1 MFYGSF
7 RHAVDSKGRVA
18 LPAQFR
24 RDLAGAVVAPG
35 AENRLVIRP
44 AQEWQEYERHFRL
57 TAESSAEQRLFM
69 RHLYAGAREVEVDA
83 QGRIL
88 LTPDHRTFARIEDHA
103 VFVGV
108 SNVVEIVGD
117 VVWDAERGGLD
128 AKTFTELGDRVGRS
142 GPAVP
147 DDPA

>member
-1 MFYGSF
+1 VFYGTF

-24 RDLAGAVVAPG
+24 RDLGGAVIAPG

-44 AQEWQEYERHFRL
+44 AAEWQDYEQHFRL
-57 TAESSAEQRLFM
+57 TAESSAEQRLYM

-88 LTPDHRTFARIEDHA
+88 LSPEHRGFARIEERA

-108 SNVVEIVGD
+108 SNVVEVVGEA
-117 VVWDAERGGLD
+117 VWDAEEGGLD
-128 AKTFTELGDRVGRS
+128 PQTFTELGDRLANRRPIAGE
-142 GPAVP
+142 PA
-147 DDPA
+147 

>member
-1 MFYGSF
+1 VFYGTF

-24 RDLAGAVVAPG
+24 RDLGGAVIAPG

-44 AQEWQEYERHFRL
+44 AAEWQDYEQNFRL
-57 TAESSAEQRLFM
+57 TASSSAEQRLYM
-69 RHLYAGAREVEVDA
+69 RHLYAGAREVEIDG

-88 LTPDHRTFARIEDHA
+88 LSPEHRRFARIEERA

-108 SNVVEIVGD
+108 SNLVEVVGES
-117 VVWDAERGGLD
+117 VWDAEASGLD
-128 AKTFTELGDRVGRS
+128 PQTFTELGDRLNKPRATNAGET
-142 GPAVP
+142 A
-147 DDPA
+147 

>member
-1 MFYGSF
+1 VFYGTF

-24 RDLAGAVVAPG
+24 RDLGGAVIAPG

-44 AQEWQEYERHFRL
+44 AAEWQDHEQHFRM
-57 TAESSAEQRLFM
+57 TFDRSADQRLYM
-69 RHLYAGAREVEVDA
+69 RHLYAGAREVDVDA

-88 LTPDHRTFARIEDHA
+88 LTPEHRTFARIEERA

-108 SNVVEIVGD
+108 SNVVEVVGEA
-117 VVWDAERGGLD
+117 VWDAEARGLNPE
-128 AKTFTELGDRVGRS
+128 TFTELGDRLNRAGS
-142 GPAVP
+142 TGAGEL
-147 DDPA
+147 A

>member
-1 MFYGSF
+1 MFYGTF

-24 RDLAGAVVAPG
+24 RDLGGAVIAPG
-35 AENRLVIRP
+35 SENRLVIRP
-44 AQEWQEYERHFRL
+44 AAEWQDHEQHFRL
-57 TAESSAEQRLFM
+57 TADSSAAQRLYV

-88 LTPDHRTFARIEDHA
+88 LTPEHRSFARIDERA

-108 SNVVEIVGD
+108 SNVVEVVGEA
-117 VVWDAERGGLD
+117 VWDAEIRGLNPE
-128 AKTFTELGDRVGRS
+128 TFTELGDRLSR
-142 GPAVP
+142 AVS
-147 DDPA
+147 AGASELA

>member
-1 MFYGSF
+1 VFYGTF

-24 RDLAGAVVAPG
+24 RDLGGAVIAPG

-44 AQEWQEYERHFRL
+44 AAEWQDYEQNFRL
-57 TAESSAEQRLFM
+57 TAGSSAEQRLYM
-69 RHLYAGAREVEVDA
+69 RHLYAGAREVEIDA

-88 LTPDHRTFARIEDHA
+88 LSPEHRSFARIEERA

-108 SNVVEIVGD
+108 SNLVEVVGEA
-117 VVWDAERGGLD
+117 VWDAEANGLD
-128 AKTFTELGDRVGRS
+128 PLTFTELGDRLNRPRATGA
-142 GPAVP
+142 GEPA
-147 DDPA
+147 

>member
-1 MFYGSF
+1 VFYGTF

-24 RDLAGAVVAPG
+24 RDLGGAVIAPG

-44 AQEWQEYERHFRL
+44 VPEWQDYEQHFRL
-57 TAESSAEQRLFM
+57 TADSSAEQRLYM
-69 RHLYAGAREVEVDA
+69 RHLYAGAREVEVDG

-88 LTPDHRTFARIEDHA
+88 LSPEHRAFARIEDRA

-108 SNVVEIVGD
+108 SNVVEVVGEA
-117 VVWDAERGGLD
+117 VWDAEEGGLD
-128 AKTFTELGDRVGRS
+128 PQTFTELGDRLGRTS
-142 GPAVP
+142 STLHIEPA
-147 DDPA
+147 

>member
-1 MFYGSF
+1 MFYGTF

-24 RDLAGAVVAPG
+24 GDLGGAVIAPG

-44 AQEWQEYERHFRL
+44 SAEWQDYEQRFRL
-57 TAESSAEQRLFM
+57 TADSSAEQRLYM

-88 LTPDHRTFARIEDHA
+88 LSPEHRGFARIDDRA

-108 SNVVEIVGD
+108 SNVVEIVGES
-117 VVWDAERGGLD
+117 VWEAEAARISPE
-128 AKTFTELGDRVGRS
+128 TFTELGDRLSRP
-142 GPAVP
+142 GPLGVVE
-147 DDPA
+147 PA